1 MNGLVGPQV
10 NPEPAGPID
19 VVVVGAGVA
28 GLVTAHRLAEAGCD
42 VAVLEARD
50 RVGGRV
56 FGADV
61 AGAQVEFGGTWT
73 GPGQARIKAL
83 ATALEVRFERPHG
96 EGTSIV
102 LQGDQRI
109 ELPAGSAR
117 RDYRNVPGVGTGEL
131 TAAVRQLDEM
141 GRSVPAD
148 APWSAPN
155 AEEWD
160 ALTSRA
166 WLAAN
171 VPNAVAG
178 LITHTHEGYLG
189 RVSETSLLHALFYT
203 QANGGFAGLMGLDCE
218 PHDAEIFTGGARQIP
233 QRLADGLGTRV
244 RLSTPVHRISVHHDT
259 LRVEGAELRLS
270 AQQVVVALPPML
282 AGRLQYAPPMPA
294 LRDQMIQRMVLR
306 GRIRIALVYSEPF
319 WRREGHSG
327 NLTTDQLFV
336 SDQGPRS
343 ESGSGCGRGVL
354 SASIGLDVSQ
364 RLREL
369 TNAERRHLV
378 IEELVRGFGPLAAR
392 PIGYR
397 EVDWP
402 AEEYSRGCVS
412 HCGPGVWTGYGRG
425 LRESV
430 GRIHWAASE
439 LATEFPGQMEGAVR
453 SGEAAAAAVLA
464 AA

>member
-61 AGAQVEFGGTWT
+61 AGAQVELGGTWT

-166 WLAAN
+166 WFAAN

-336 SDQGPRS
+336 SDQAPGPNLDPDV
-343 ESGSGCGRGVL
+343 GGVCSVL
-354 SASIGLDVSQ
+354 PSASMSRSDCANSRMPSAATSSSRSSYAGSDPWRPGRSATARSTGRPKSTAVAAYRTADRAS
-364 RLREL
+364 
-369 TNAERRHLV
+369 
-378 IEELVRGFGPLAAR
+378 GPATGA
-392 PIGYR
+392 
-397 EVDWP
+397 
-402 AEEYSRGCVS
+402 
-412 HCGPGVWTGYGRG
+412 GYGSR
-425 LRESV
+425 SV
-430 GRIHWAASE
+430 GSTGLPPSWPRNSPDRWKGRFGRAK
-439 LATEFPGQMEGAVR
+439 R
-453 SGEAAAAAVLA
+453 AAAAVLA